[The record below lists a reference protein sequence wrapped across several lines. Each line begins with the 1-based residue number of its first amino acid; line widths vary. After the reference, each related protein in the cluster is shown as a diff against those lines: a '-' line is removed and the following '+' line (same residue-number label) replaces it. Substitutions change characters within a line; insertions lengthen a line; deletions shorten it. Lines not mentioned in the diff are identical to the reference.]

1 MSRGPLAYLAAA
13 FNARPFG
20 MAIAPNWFALAAFGL
35 LGAFVSPGFWLI
47 GAGLEAAYLW
57 VLATS
62 SRFRAVV
69 DAMSL
74 SSGGSEDWGA
84 QYRALV
90 ARLDERSR
98 AQQNDMERQG
108 AALVEVLTRAGAFA
122 AQLTDVRQLV
132 WLHLKLL
139 AARSALR
146 EVIGLGSSEQTA
158 LDEQRTQ
165 LKARLEKPDLDA
177 ELRSSLAG
185 QMQVI
190 ESRQQAHTVASKRCE
205 FVDAEIDRLR
215 QQLSL
220 VREQALLATDEG
232 SVARSVDALSA
243 SLNEA
248 NRWLKDQREL
258 FAGFESFADDP
269 PPPELLGAAGP
280 TSSSASPASSPSS
293 SSGRRSRTKGVS
305 E

>member
-1 MSRGPLAYLAAA
+1 MSGGKLSYLAAA

-20 MAIAPNWFALAAFGL
+20 MPIAPNWFFVAAVAL
-35 LGAFVSPGFWLI
+35 LGVFLDPGFWLI
-47 GAGLEAAYLW
+47 GAGLEGAYLW
-57 VLATS
+57 ALAGN
-62 SRFRAVV
+62 SRFQAVV
-69 DAMSL
+69 DATADKKD
-74 SSGGSEDWGA
+74 SSDWGS
-84 QYRALV
+84 QYRALI
-90 ARLDERSR
+90 ARLDEGARR
-98 AQQNDMERQG
+98 AQSDMEQQG
-108 AALVEVLTRAGAFA
+108 AALTEVLNRSGAYPT
-122 AQLTDVRQLV
+122 QLADVRQLV

-146 EVIGLGSSEQTA
+146 EVIGVAAHDQKELEAQH
-158 LDEQRTQ
+158 EQ
-165 LKARLEKPDLDA
+165 LKQRLSRADLDT
-177 ELRSSLAG
+177 ELRGSLDA
-185 QMQVI
+185 QLEVI
-190 ESRQQAHTVASKRCE
+190 ESRQAAHSLASKRCE

-258 FAGFESFADDP
+258 FAGFESFSDDA
-269 PPPELLGAAGP
+269 PPPELLGQPPQTKA
-280 TSSSASPASSPSS
+280 
-293 SSGRRSRTKGVS
+293 RTKRAQGVS

>member
-1 MSRGPLAYLAAA
+1 MSGGKLSYLAAA

-20 MAIAPNWFALAAFGL
+20 MAIPPNWFAVAAFGL
-35 LGAFVSPGFWLI
+35 LGAFVNPGFWLI
-47 GAGLEAAYLW
+47 GAGVECLYLW
-57 VLATS
+57 ALTGSA
-62 SRFRAVV
+62 RFRAVV
-69 DAMSL
+69 DAT
-74 SSGGSEDWGA
+74 SGNDASGWDA
-84 QYRALV
+84 QYQALM
-90 ARLDERSR
+90 ARLDEHSVQ
-98 AQQNDMERQG
+98 AQRDMQQQG
-108 AALVEVLTRAGAFA
+108 SALADILTRAGAFP

-146 EVIGLGSSEQTA
+146 EVIGVAARDEHQLA
-158 LDEQRTQ
+158 EQRQQ
-165 LKARLEKPDLDA
+165 LTDRLGRTDVDP
-177 ELRSSLAG
+177 ELRASLTS
-185 QMQVI
+185 QLEVI
-190 ESRQQAHTVASKRCE
+190 ESRQATHSLASKRCD

-248 NRWLKDQREL
+248 NRWLKEQREL
-258 FAGFESFADDP
+258 FAGFESFSDEP
-269 PPPELLGAAGP
+269 PPPELLGRPQSP
-280 TSSSASPASSPSS
+280 TPSKKK
-293 SSGRRSRTKGVS
+293 RTQGVS